1 MIVDSRPFSD
11 TYLPVRF
18 ICAFAFINDETVQDN
33 CFVVIVA
40 LLVDDDDADAVNA
53 TAGYK
58 DVVEVQAAAESCS
71 SI

>member
-40 LLVDDDDADAVNA
+40 LLVDDDADAVNA
-53 TAGYK
+53 AAGYK
-58 DVVEVQAAAESCS
+58 DVMEVQAAVESCS